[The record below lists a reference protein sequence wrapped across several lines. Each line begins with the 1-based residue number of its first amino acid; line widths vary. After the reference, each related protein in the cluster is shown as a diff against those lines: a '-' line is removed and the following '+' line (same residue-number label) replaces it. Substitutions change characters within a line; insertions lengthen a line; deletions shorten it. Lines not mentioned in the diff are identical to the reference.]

1 MHKISNAN
9 SVIASRRGDA
19 CTSVTEEMPNTL
31 TGKVVGEFLF
41 IYEGKPSYKLVVE
54 SNNAKYRVSG
64 YDECKEGDLVT
75 LIKKTG
81 EVGAEKKRIHWY
93 TMEENQAKPTKTTK
107 SKAKAEG

>member
-31 TGKVVGEFLF
+31 TGKVIGEFLF

-75 LIKKTG
+75 LTKKTA

-93 TMEENQAKPTKTTK
+93 TMEENQQPAT
-107 SKAKAEG
+107 KAKATKKATS